1 MKHNISETKLET
13 NNLQLNAEI
22 IVYIRKS
29 NQFITISLSAL
40 DRLVY
45 LLQYRLSFFFF
56 FSLYSLIV
64 TLSLLFEPSN
74 IYVMFFVPLL

>member
-56 FSLYSLIV
+56 FFFFYFFFFFFFFF
-64 TLSLLFEPSN
+64 TLQFDS
-74 IYVMFFVPLL
+74 YT